1 MKIIKNFLKYTIKFA
16 LIGLII
22 SGVMSLGLI
31 IGRHGTCKSSYT
43 GCNYCSSD
51 CQDSCFGCVTGCFG
65 SIFGALGGCLDGC
78 VKCDVSGCIG
88 GCFHGLWHGCD
99 SEFNGLR
106 GCVESCKE
114 CGEGY
119 KECGQGVA
127 NDCGTATE
135 EFKKDEKDKKRAKNF
150 LIYITSICAAIGAVF
165 GLSIG
170 IQATRREIQAK
181 EYERQKQEQEEK
193 ARKEAEKL
201 KELNKKR
208 QEQERKKQEREKNEK
223 EIAEFQ
229 KDKEKRDES
238 FSKLGIDD

>member
-1 MKIIKNFLKYTIKFA
+1 MEIIKNFLKYTIKFA
-16 LIGLII
+16 LIGLAI
-22 SGVMSLGLI
+22 SGIMSLGLI
-31 IGRHGTCKSSYT
+31 GSHGTCKNTSRS
-43 GCNYCSSD
+43 CHYCSNDWGHSCED
-51 CQDSCFGCVTGCFG
+51 CFEGCFG

-78 VKCDVSGCIG
+78 VECEGTGCIG
-88 GCFHGLWHGCD
+88 GFFHGLWHGCD
-99 SEFNGLR
+99 NEFNGLR

-127 NDCGTATE
+127 NDCGTAAE

-170 IQATRREIQAK
+170 IQATRREILAK

-223 EIAEFQ
+223 ENDEYQ
-229 KDKEKRDES
+229 KEKEKRDES
-238 FSKLGIDD
+238 FSELGIDD